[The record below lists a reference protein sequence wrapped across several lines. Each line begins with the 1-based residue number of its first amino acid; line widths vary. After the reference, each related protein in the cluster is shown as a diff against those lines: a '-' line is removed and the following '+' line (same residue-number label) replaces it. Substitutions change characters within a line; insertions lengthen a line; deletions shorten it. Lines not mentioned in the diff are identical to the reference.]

1 MWLRNKI
8 SLSWY
13 VFADYLAAFL
23 SWLCLWLVI
32 PRFIRTEDHDIYLFS
47 WWAGALVIPACWV
60 LLYLLAG
67 TYQDL
72 YKKSRLEEFSVTFF
86 STLLGAVIFTLLLIY
101 TTEDYK
107 TRDILI
113 LIGLYGLFH
122 GLITFTGRWFIL
134 NLVKRQLLKGYI
146 KFNVLLIGNH
156 HNALQVL
163 EQTKKNLLDGGFHY
177 AGFIKTDTADD
188 HTSALSQQL
197 PYLGDIGKLE
207 SLIDQH
213 RIKLV
218 ILALEKEEKPLIQEL
233 IARLGEKDIDI
244 KIQSDILDILSGSVK
259 TINVLGD
266 TLIDVRTA
274 MMPRWE
280 LHIKRLTDIFVAL
293 LFAILLLPLMIYIA
307 IRVRFSSPGSI
318 FFKQQRIGY
327 KGKPFYLY
335 KFRSMYVNAEANGPM
350 LSSDNDARITKW
362 GKVMRKWRL
371 DELPQLWNV
380 LIGDMSLVGPRPERQ
395 FYIDQ
400 IIARFPYYRYLLK
413 LQPGLTSWGMVQFGY
428 AENVEQMI
436 ERCKFDL
443 LYLENISLRLDA
455 KIMIHTLRIIFLG
468 KGK

>member
-1 MWLRNKI
+1 MALRNKI

-13 VFADYLAAFL
+13 VLTDYLTAFL
-23 SWLCLWLVI
+23 SWLCLLLVI
-32 PRFIRTEDHDIYLFS
+32 PFFISTSTPDIYLYT
-47 WWAGALVIPACWV
+47 WWAGIIIIPVSWL

-86 STLLGAVIFTLLLIY
+86 TTLLGAIIFTLTLIY
-101 TTEDYK
+101 TTDDYK
-107 TRDILI
+107 TRDVLLI
-113 LIGLYGLFH
+113 IGLYGLFH
-122 GLITFTGRWFIL
+122 VLLTFGGRWFIL
-134 NLVKRQLLKGYI
+134 NLVKRQLLQGHI
-146 KFNVLLIGNH
+146 KFNTLMIGSH
-156 HNALQVL
+156 SNAIQVFQ
-163 EQTKKNLLDGGFHY
+163 QTRKNLLDGGFHY
-177 AGFIKTDTADD
+177 VGYIKTDTQHDKA
-188 HTSALSQQL
+188 AQL
-197 PYLGDIGKLE
+197 NQHLLPLGDINNLE
-207 SLIDQH
+207 AVIDEHQV
-213 RIKLV
+213 KLV
-218 ILALEKEEKPLIQEL
+218 ILAVEKHEKPLLQEL
-233 IARLGEKDIDI
+233 IVRLGEKDIDI
-244 KIQSDILDILSGSVK
+244 KIQSDIIDIISGSVK

-266 TLIDVRTA
+266 TLIDVRTDL
-274 MMPRWE
+274 MPRWE

-293 LFAILLLPLMIYIA
+293 FAAILLLPLMLYIA

-318 FFKQQRIGY
+318 FFKQERIGY
-327 KGKPFYLY
+327 KGKPFFLY

-350 LSSDNDARITKW
+350 LSSDHDSRITKW

-371 DELPQLWNV
+371 DELPQLWSV

-395 FYIDQ
+395 FYINQ
-400 IIARFPYYRYLLK
+400 IIERFPYYRYLLK

-455 KIMIHTLRIIFLG
+455 KIMIHTLRIIFTG